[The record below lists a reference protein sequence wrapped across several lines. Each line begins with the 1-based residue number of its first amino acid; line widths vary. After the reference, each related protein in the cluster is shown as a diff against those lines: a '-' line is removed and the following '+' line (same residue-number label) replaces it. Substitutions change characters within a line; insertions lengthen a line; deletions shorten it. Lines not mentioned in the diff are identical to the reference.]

1 MGAHKSYLEEKAK
14 LEGQPLTDLG
24 RRILVRQ
31 ALTTRNGNVGAKAL
45 ARDLGVEELTILRIL
60 KTTDSLWYE
69 RRESI
74 DLAARLCQLLKVDH
88 SWLFYTIDYGP
99 LGEVSFDLLRH
110 QRWHIRAGRA
120 ECRNSA

>member
-1 MGAHKSYLEEKAK
+1 MSAHKSYAEEKQR
-14 LEGQPLTDLG
+14 LEAEPLTDLG

-31 ALTTRNGNVGAKAL
+31 ALTTRTGNVGAKAL

-60 KTTDSLWYE
+60 KTSDSLWYE

-88 SWLFYTIDYGP
+88 SWLFHTIDYGD
-99 LGEVSFDLLRH
+99 LGEVSFDLLRY
-110 QRWHIRAGRA
+110 QRWHVRPGRA